1 MVQKHFLSIE
11 LRQLPSRCKMV
22 ASLPQNQV
30 WGRPRK
36 LRPTAQWNRRQVW
49 QQDRTSTEETLRK
62 NSDYPTTHCRA
73 EAGRNKAINMNATK
87 VIAGTIIT
95 GAVVGLSWLASLLI
109 NDDQPEQQ
117 AEPQPAPEPPTPSTK
132 PPVATDTAT
141 QPTTSGTVEARLQDS
156 DYIPQAPKADE
167 FPLRLGSKGPR
178 VERLQI
184 WLLRNY
190 GNGNKVTGVF
200 DQNTERRLQ
209 RYLQTKQLTQ
219 QQFEDY

>member
-1 MVQKHFLSIE
+1 
-11 LRQLPSRCKMV
+11 
-22 ASLPQNQV
+22 
-30 WGRPRK
+30 
-36 LRPTAQWNRRQVW
+36 
-49 QQDRTSTEETLRK
+49 
-62 NSDYPTTHCRA
+62 
-73 EAGRNKAINMNATK
+73 MNATK

-219 QQFEDY
+219 QQFDDYQMGKRVFEQRPRN